1 MEEIILLLAYAYE
14 ISHTDN
20 EIIEKEL
27 IYVTAYIN
35 DKTNSYF
42 KTCKLE
48 VPNYSGSRH
57 VTPNRRIG

>member
-35 DKTNSYF
+35 DQTNSYL

-48 VPNYSGSRH
+48 VPNYR
-57 VTPNRRIG
+57 